1 MSLQQAQRHLKK
13 AKLLIAEFDQDAH
26 KHVKPPKHL
35 PKYQFPH
42 TEMQP
47 MEAFTSNFRKI
58 MKSLLEK
65 PSAKHQEGGGVGGGD
80 ASYIDNES
88 PPSSPLHRSTRQ
100 FAEEEDLKDHMLQQL
115 RCDIGSPDEEF
126 DAIEDDM
133 KNEILP
139 MLTLPSRE
147 ATNVT

>member
-1 MSLQQAQRHLKK
+1 
-13 AKLLIAEFDQDAH
+13 
-26 KHVKPPKHL
+26 
-35 PKYQFPH
+35 
-42 TEMQP
+42 
-47 MEAFTSNFRKI
+47 

-65 PSAKHQEGGGVGGGD
+65 PSAKHQDGGGAGGGD

-88 PPSSPLHRSTRQ
+88 PPSSPLHRMTRRQ

-139 MLTLPSRE
+139 LLTQSSRE